1 MHAEN
6 LLQLINDDLA
16 PAEQLLGLLQDESIA
31 LKGRDMQV
39 LENILARKQS
49 LIILLEQHGRRRSE
63 ILASLGLATNRSGLE
78 SLASH
83 SSVGT
88 QLLAQS
94 DALNQLLAKCQA
106 ANLLNGQ
113 SIQTQ
118 QAITAN
124 QLRILHGGEAPS
136 LYDARGTTSM
146 LNKHRA
152 YSQA

>member
-1 MHAEN
+1 MHDEN

-16 PAEQLLGLLQDESIA
+16 PAEQLLRLLQDESIA
-31 LKGRDMQV
+31 LKGREMQV
-39 LENILARKQS
+39 LENILARKHS
-49 LIILLEQHGRRRSE
+49 LVILLEQHGRKRSE
-63 ILASLGLATNRSGLE
+63 ILASLGLPTNRNGLE

-83 SSVGT
+83 SSVGE
-88 QLLAQS
+88 QLLGQS
-94 DALNQLLAKCQA
+94 EVLNQLLARCQE
-106 ANLLNGQ
+106 ANLQNGQ

-124 QLRILHGGEAPS
+124 QLRILHGGETPS
-136 LYDARGTTSM
+136 LYDARGTTSL

>member
-1 MHAEN
+1 MHDEN

-124 QLRILHGGEAPS
+124 QLRILPGGEAPS

>member
-1 MHAEN
+1 MHDEN

-83 SSVGT
+83 SSVGA
-88 QLLAQS
+88 QLLSQS
-94 DALNQLLAKCQA
+94 DVLNQLLGQCQA

-124 QLRILHGGEAPS
+124 QLRILHGGEVPT
-136 LYDARGTTSM
+136 LYDARGSTAM
-146 LNKHRA
+146 LNKPRA
-152 YSQA
+152 FSQA

>member
-1 MHAEN
+1 MP
-6 LLQLINDDLA
+6 I
-16 PAEQLLGLLQDESIA
+16 
-31 LKGRDMQV
+31 
-39 LENILARKQS
+39 
-49 LIILLEQHGRRRSE
+49 
-63 ILASLGLATNRSGLE
+63 
-78 SLASH
+78 ASH
-83 SSVGT
+83 SSVGA
-88 QLLAQS
+88 QLLSQS
-94 DALNQLLAKCQA
+94 DVLNQLLAQCQA

>member
-1 MHAEN
+1 MHDEN

-83 SSVGT
+83 SSVGA
-88 QLLAQS
+88 QLLSQS
-94 DALNQLLAKCQA
+94 DVLNQLLGQCQA

-124 QLRILHGGEAPS
+124 Q
-136 LYDARGTTSM
+136 
-146 LNKHRA
+146 
-152 YSQA
+152 